1 MESPT
6 DFLVSFVSADPSWKP
21 SIRQNTEDVILT
33 NKFCFMQS
41 HTRLRYHIIMCHDR
55 SQCVVILHRYLS
67 LRAGKTA

>member
-33 NKFCFMQS
+33 NRFCSMQS
-41 HTRLRYHIIMCHDR
+41 HTRLRYHIIEILTISSVQRLFAEIWLIR
-55 SQCVVILHRYLS
+55 S
-67 LRAGKTA
+67 